1 MRGERTMSQRKVP
14 LIVLMALASALVTT
28 TSARQTKPATE
39 VGASQPGTIPV
50 GKELDVRLQ
59 SSLSS
64 GTAKAEQRFEA
75 TTVADATQG
84 GKVLIPAGSVV
95 RGVVS
100 DVTPAGRVDR
110 TGSMKLTF
118 DRITVNGQPH
128 PIRAMATQVF
138 RSGGLRDDKATAGV
152 GAAAGTVIGGL
163 AGGVS
168 GALVGA
174 AIGAGGAVASTEGK
188 DIELAAGTIVRI
200 RFDSPLDLSGAR

>member
-1 MRGERTMSQRKVP
+1 MSQRI
-14 LIVLMALASALVTT
+14 LLLMIAIAFGTAAATT
-28 TSARQTKPATE
+28 TRAEQTKPPTD
-39 VGASQPGTIPV
+39 VGSGQPGVVPV

-64 GTAKAEQRFEA
+64 GTAKNEQRFEA
-75 TTVADATQG
+75 TTVADAMQA

-110 TGSMKLTF
+110 TGSMKLNF
-118 DRITVNGQPH
+118 DRITINSQPH
-128 PIRAMATQVF
+128 QIRAMATQVF
-138 RSGGLRDDKATAGV
+138 QSGGLRDDKATAGA
-152 GAAAGTVIGGL
+152 GASIGGVIGSL

-168 GALVGA
+168 GALLGA

-188 DIELAAGTIVRI
+188 NIDLPAGTVIRI
-200 RFDSPLDLSGAR
+200 RFDSPLNLGGAQ

>member
-1 MRGERTMSQRKVP
+1 MSQRI
-14 LIVLMALASALVTT
+14 LLLMIAIAFGTAAATT
-28 TSARQTKPATE
+28 TRAEQTKPPTD
-39 VGASQPGTIPV
+39 VGSGQPGVVPV

-64 GTAKAEQRFEA
+64 GTAKNEQRFEA
-75 TTVADATQG
+75 TTVADAMQG

-110 TGSMKLTF
+110 TGSMKLNF
-118 DRITVNGQPH
+118 DRITINSQPH
-128 PIRAMATQVF
+128 QIRAMATQVF
-138 RSGGLRDDKATAGV
+138 QSGGLRDDKATAGT
-152 GAAAGTVIGGL
+152 GASIGGVIGGL

-168 GALVGA
+168 GALLGA

-188 DIELAAGTIVRI
+188 NIDLPAGTVIRI
-200 RFDSPLDLSGAR
+200 RFDSPLNLGGAQ

>member
-1 MRGERTMSQRKVP
+1 MSQRI
-14 LIVLMALASALVTT
+14 LLLMIAIAFGTAAATT
-28 TSARQTKPATE
+28 TRAEQTKPPTD
-39 VGASQPGTIPV
+39 VGSGQPGVVPV

-64 GTAKAEQRFEA
+64 GTAKNEQRFEA
-75 TTVADATQG
+75 TTVADAMQA

-110 TGSMKLTF
+110 TGSMKLNF
-118 DRITVNGQPH
+118 DRITINSQPH
-128 PIRAMATQVF
+128 QIRAMATQVF
-138 RSGGLRDDKATAGV
+138 QSGGLRDDKATAGA
-152 GAAAGTVIGGL
+152 GASIGGVIGGL

-168 GALVGA
+168 GALLGA

-188 DIELAAGTIVRI
+188 NIDLPAGTVIRI
-200 RFDSPLDLSGAR
+200 RFDSPLNLGGAQ

>member
-1 MRGERTMSQRKVP
+1 MIAIAFGR
-14 LIVLMALASALVTT
+14 AAVTT
-28 TSARQTKPATE
+28 TRAEQTKPPTD
-39 VGASQPGTIPV
+39 VGSGQPGVVPV

-64 GTAKAEQRFEA
+64 GTAKNEQRFEA
-75 TTVADATQG
+75 TTVADAMQG

-110 TGSMKLTF
+110 TGSMKLNF
-118 DRITVNGQPH
+118 DRITINSQPH
-128 PIRAMATQVF
+128 QIRAMATQVF
-138 RSGGLRDDKATAGV
+138 QSGGLRDDKATAST
-152 GAAAGTVIGGL
+152 GAGIGGVIGGL

-168 GALVGA
+168 GALLGA

-188 DIELAAGTIVRI
+188 NIDLPAGTVIRI
-200 RFDSPLDLSGAR
+200 RFDSPLNLGGAQ

>member
-1 MRGERTMSQRKVP
+1 MSQRI
-14 LIVLMALASALVTT
+14 LLLMIAIAFGSAAVTT
-28 TSARQTKPATE
+28 TRAEQTKPPTD
-39 VGASQPGTIPV
+39 VGSGQPGVVPV

-64 GTAKAEQRFEA
+64 GTAKNEQRFEA
-75 TTVADATQG
+75 TTVADAMQA

-110 TGSMKLTF
+110 TGSMKLNF
-118 DRITVNGQPH
+118 DRITINSQPH
-128 PIRAMATQVF
+128 QIRAMATQVF
-138 RSGGLRDDKATAGV
+138 QSGGLRDDKATAGT
-152 GAAAGTVIGGL
+152 GASIGGVIGGL

-168 GALVGA
+168 GALLGA

-188 DIELAAGTIVRI
+188 NIDLPAGTVIRI
-200 RFDSPLDLSGAR
+200 RFDSPLNLGGAQ

>member
-1 MRGERTMSQRKVP
+1 MSQRI
-14 LIVLMALASALVTT
+14 LLLMIAIAFGSAAVTT
-28 TSARQTKPATE
+28 RAAEQTKPPTD
-39 VGASQPGTIPV
+39 VGSGQPGVVPV

-64 GTAKAEQRFEA
+64 GTAKNEQRFEA
-75 TTVADATQG
+75 TTVADAMQA

-110 TGSMKLTF
+110 TGSMKLNF
-118 DRITVNGQPH
+118 DRITINSQPH
-128 PIRAMATQVF
+128 QIRAMATQVF
-138 RSGGLRDDKATAGV
+138 QSGGLRDDKATAGA
-152 GAAAGTVIGGL
+152 GASIGGVIGGL

-168 GALVGA
+168 GALLGA

-188 DIELAAGTIVRI
+188 NIDLPAGTVIRI
-200 RFDSPLDLSGAR
+200 RFDSPLNLGGAQ

>member
-1 MRGERTMSQRKVP
+1 MSQRI
-14 LIVLMALASALVTT
+14 LLLMIAIAFGTAAATT
-28 TSARQTKPATE
+28 TRAEQTKPPTD
-39 VGASQPGTIPV
+39 VGSGQPGVVPV

-64 GTAKAEQRFEA
+64 GTAKNEQRFEA
-75 TTVADATQG
+75 TTVADAMQG

-110 TGSMKLTF
+110 TGSMKLNF
-118 DRITVNGQPH
+118 DRITINSQPH
-128 PIRAMATQVF
+128 QIRAMATQVF
-138 RSGGLRDDKATAGV
+138 QSGGLRDDKATAGA
-152 GAAAGTVIGGL
+152 GASIGGVIGGL

-168 GALVGA
+168 GALLGA

-188 DIELAAGTIVRI
+188 NIDLPAGTVIRI
-200 RFDSPLDLSGAR
+200 RFDSPLNLGGAQ